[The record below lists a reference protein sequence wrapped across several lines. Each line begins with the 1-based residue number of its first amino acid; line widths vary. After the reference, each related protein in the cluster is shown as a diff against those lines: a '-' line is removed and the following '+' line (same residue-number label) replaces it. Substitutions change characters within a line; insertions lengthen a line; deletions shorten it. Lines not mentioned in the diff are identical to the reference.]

1 MSTFPHA
8 KRKNTLKALLIWAV
22 LMVPASAMLYS
33 ASAHVREL
41 QKQMAALDAQ
51 MASEKESIRVLNAE
65 WAYLNNPELLA
76 SRAKK
81 YLGFGTL
88 TSSKQI
94 ARFDDLS
101 VKIALRDAT
110 PADAPSSAV
119 AQNAVYPAP
128 AVAPA
133 SAENVAMAN
142 PAQAPAKAAPSTR
155 MLASPIAYSS
165 QLVDALREERN
176 VKLPAAASW
185 HEKVA
190 GILNISANTE
200 RGRIT
205 P

>member
-22 LMVPASAMLYS
+22 LMVPASALLYS

-41 QKQMAALDAQ
+41 QKQLAGMDAQ
-51 MASEKESIRVLNAE
+51 IASEKETIRVLNAE
-65 WAYLNNPELLA
+65 WAYLNNPGLLS

-94 ARFDDLS
+94 TRFDDLS
-101 VKIALRDAT
+101 IKIARRDAEAGMPVAQAT
-110 PADAPSSAV
+110 PSAPV
-119 AQNAVYPAP
+119 AQNAV
-128 AVAPA
+128 AVA
-133 SAENVAMAN
+133 SQ
-142 PAQAPAKAAPSTR
+142 QAPVPKSLSTR
-155 MLASPIAYSS
+155 MLASPISYSS

-176 VKLPAAASW
+176 AKLPAAASW

-190 GILNISANTE
+190 GLLNINVGNE